1 VSFLLSRAC
10 LLSIALAATAAAG
23 APQAPQIVAGGGSAG
38 FEDGQ
43 GAAARFHKPIRL
55 APLGPDAVVVA
66 DIFNHAIRRVSL
78 DGAVTTLA
86 GAPDRKGH
94 EDGPAERA
102 RFASP
107 HGVAVSPA
115 GVIAV
120 AEAEN
125 HTIRLLTPSGAGR
138 YAVSTLAG
146 VPGRQGL
153 ADTKAGE
160 ALFRSP
166 HAVIVSS
173 DGTLV
178 VADIGNARIRR
189 IREGRCETLAGA
201 EQGTFRYPMDL
212 AWAKDGTLLVADAA
226 TGMIHT
232 VPAAGPVGSLK
243 LERALAT
250 PHGIAVARDGTLY
263 VAEMGTHRVVAIGPD
278 GRIRSVAGTGE
289 PGAGAGQL
297 NKPAAVLVHASRLWI
312 ADLDNHRIV
321 VVPLRP
327 QP

>member
-1 VSFLLSRAC
+1 MSFRSSRAC
-10 LLSIALAATAAAG
+10 LLAVALATTAAADE
-23 APQAPQIVAGGGSAG
+23 PQAPRIVAGGGGPG
-38 FEDGQ
+38 FADGQ

-66 DIFNHAIRRVSL
+66 DIFNHAIRRVRL
-78 DGAVTTLA
+78 DGTVTTLA

-94 EDGPAERA
+94 EDGPAQRA

-115 GVIAV
+115 GVVAV

-125 HTIRLLTPSGAGR
+125 HTIRLLTPLGAGQFS
-138 YAVSTLAG
+138 VSTLAG

-166 HAVIVSS
+166 HAVIEGK
-173 DGTLV
+173 DGSLV

-189 IREGRCETLAGA
+189 IRDGRCETLAG
-201 EQGTFRYPMDL
+201 EEKGTFTYPMDV

-226 TGMIHT
+226 TGIIHT

-250 PHGIAVARDGTLY
+250 PHGIAVAPDGTLY

-289 PGAGAGQL
+289 PGAGEGQL
-297 NKPAAVLVHASRLWI
+297 NKPAAVLVHASQLWI

-321 VVPLRP
+321 VVPLRS